1 MRIDLNSKALFPL
14 PSGSVNSHDRLLG
27 LQVLRGVAAVLVV
40 LHHVAVTLA
49 LPKYMGLVIAGGLF
63 APLGR
68 AGVDLFFVL
77 SGFIIY
83 YVHHVDVDVPARF
96 RRYAILRLM
105 RIYPTYWAV

>member
-1 MRIDLNSKALFPL
+1 MRFDVGSGVSLVP
-14 PSGSVNSHDRLLG
+14 PSRSVKGHEKLLG

-40 LHHVAVTLA
+40 LHHVAATLA
-49 LPKYMGLVIAGGLF
+49 LPKYMGLVVAGGIF

-83 YVHHVDVDVPARF
+83 YVHHGDIGRP
-96 RRYAILRLM
+96 RRLGRYTL
-105 RIYPTYWAV
+105 